1 MLQYELNDDIATYE
15 AAIESLKR
23 ADAIDPTSLS
33 EPLRELLE
41 EWAANQE
48 GEEEEE
54 DDDASDTAE

>member
-15 AAIESLKR
+15 AAIESIKR

-41 EWAANQE
+41 EWTANQQ
-48 GEEEEE
+48 EEEE
-54 DDDASDTAE
+54 ASDNAE

>member
-41 EWAANQE
+41 EWTANQQ
-48 GEEEEE
+48 EEEE
-54 DDDASDTAE
+54 ASDNAE